1 MSPSPPLLSLINTA
15 DIDLSSPRLSPL
27 QHDTDMPSPPSTPQA
42 ECSPN
47 LITPEVRVHTS
58 VSPPRVRTPAEIEEG
73 ISPRSLGSGP
83 AKSGM
88 GMVSAES
95 ISSSARFHNSIFQ
108 SDDIYSSP
116 PSFLPKGAI
125 LSPMK
130 TDMLPRRQSRF
141 DPMGR
146 DSDELIDEEGYG
158 DLGHKHPL
166 RRVQEEDGKGDKAG
180 SQEPVSL
187 PGIKSLF
194 GVAGG
199 DHPTTPS
206 SSSLFQ
212 SPSLPS
218 LIPNS
223 PSSSPNSART
233 SRYSSLTSS
242 SAVPENQAGWWAP
255 EFERGSPFQPVPFR
269 SNSFPTQP
277 YVLDEPGQK
286 RRRSDGPPASRDAEE
301 SARLRW
307 QAQSRNASFPSAVSP
322 VGGQP
327 GSAASSSNGHG
338 LRGLLHPPQASSA
351 AISASMSRSSFS
363 GSTSGTPLSP
373 TMENATLP
381 PLSGRPNV
389 QSRNPSLVGGQL
401 SRHFADLSAS
411 DRAVSSPLAEMPP
424 PLHSAPPDRR
434 SSMLPPL
441 SAVDDNRLF
450 PPPSSVSRTPSPGSD
465 MLRRQSVTRPPSP
478 DPVSRP
484 ELRRA
489 SLTEIIMAKSGDNL
503 TMTPSRY
510 HPSVD
515 RLASVGMEKA
525 SLSEPVPPLH
535 AHQPPPPPLNLW
547 ATRRESTDSVKSVSA
562 LHPDSDG
569 PLLSLR
575 GRKRSAADI
584 KKADLEAEA
593 EDEEMDDSS
602 DPAMRGMEVLVAAA
616 EEEERKVRK
625 SSEEDRE
632 GSPSRNGGP
641 AGGPKYT
648 CAFCAKTFSRPSSLR
663 IHTYSHTGERPYV
676 CKEPT
681 CRRRFSVQSNLKRHA
696 KVHQLGAAG
705 QQGASGHPL
714 HGPGHG
720 QPPHGGMMHGHPGMP
735 RGSPVHPR
743 SNGHPSNYHPG
754 PPPPPGMGG
763 FYPGPPGGPGPGY
776 GGPPPPHFNH
786 QQPQQQ
792 HQQPYPPYHP
802 DQRFGPPPPG
812 MHGYPQPQTQPP
824 HPHGPPPGAY
834 RSAPGSRRTSRDGE
848 WSGEDGEGEG
858 EGEEEEEIDE
868 LDEED

>member
-1 MSPSPPLLSLINTA
+1 
-15 DIDLSSPRLSPL
+15 
-27 QHDTDMPSPPSTPQA
+27 
-42 ECSPN
+42 
-47 LITPEVRVHTS
+47 
-58 VSPPRVRTPAEIEEG
+58 
-73 ISPRSLGSGP
+73 
-83 AKSGM
+83 
-88 GMVSAES
+88 
-95 ISSSARFHNSIFQ
+95 
-108 SDDIYSSP
+108 
-116 PSFLPKGAI
+116 
-125 LSPMK
+125 
-130 TDMLPRRQSRF
+130 MLPRRQSRF

-146 DSDELIDEEGYG
+146 ENDELIDEEGYG

-166 RRVQEEDGKGDKAG
+166 RRVQEEDVKGDKAG

-218 LIPNS
+218 LVPNS

-233 SRYSSLTSS
+233 SRYSSLAS
-242 SAVPENQAGWWAP
+242 SAVPENQPGWWAP
-255 EFERGSPFQPVPFR
+255 EFDRGSPFQPVPFR
-269 SNSFPTQP
+269 SNSFPTKT

-286 RRRSDGPPASRDAEE
+286 RRRSDGPPASRDVEE

-327 GSAASSSNGHG
+327 GASAASLNGQG

-373 TMENATLP
+373 TMENTTLP
-381 PLSGRPNV
+381 PLTSRPSV

-401 SRHFADLSAS
+401 SRHFADLSAN
-411 DRAVSSPLAEMPP
+411 DRTVSSSLAEMPP
-424 PLHSAPPDRR
+424 PLHTAPPDRR
-434 SSMLPPL
+434 TSMHPSLF
-441 SAVDDNRLF
+441 ATDDNRLF
-450 PPPSSVSRTPSPGSD
+450 PPPLSVSRTPSPGSD
-465 MLRRQSVTRPPSP
+465 LLRRQSVTRPPSP
-478 DPVSRP
+478 EPVSSRP

-510 HPSVD
+510 HPSVEK
-515 RLASVGMEKA
+515 LSSVGMEKP

-535 AHQPPPPPLNLW
+535 LQQPPLNMPLW
-547 ATRRESTDSVKSVSA
+547 ATRRESTDSVKSASA
-562 LHPDSDG
+562 LPTDPDG

-584 KKADLEAEA
+584 KKAEIEAEV
-593 EDEEMDDSS
+593 EDQEMEDSS

-616 EEEERKVRK
+616 AEEERKVRK

-632 GSPSRNGGP
+632 GSPSKNGGA
-641 AGGPKYT
+641 AGGPKYA

-696 KVHQLGAAG
+696 KVHQLGGAG
-705 QQGASGHPL
+705 QQGTGGHPL
-714 HGPGHG
+714 HGHGHP
-720 QPPHGGMMHGHPGMP
+720 QPPHGGMMHGPPGMQRGPHVHPG
-735 RGSPVHPR
+735 
-743 SNGHPSNYHPG
+743 SNGHPSSYHPG
-754 PPPPPGMGG
+754 PPPPPGAGG
-763 FYPGPPGGPGPGY
+763 FYPGPPGGPGPGPGY
-776 GGPPPPHFNH
+776 GGPPPPHFG
-786 QQPQQQ
+786 QQ
-792 HQQPYPPYHP
+792 HQQSQPYPPPYHP
-802 DQRFGPPPPG
+802 DQRYGPPPPG
-812 MHGYPQPQTQPP
+812 MHAYPQPP
-824 HPHGPPPGAY
+824 HPHGPPPQGGY
-834 RSAPGSRRTSRDGE
+834 RSATGSRRTSRDGE
-848 WSGEDGEGEG
+848 WSGGEEGEG